1 MKVEPACEKEEVGQ
15 EGRWL
20 QVPHDWRMRSK
31 STWAVNVTVAR
42 PVKSASI

>member
-20 QVPHDWRMRSK
+20 QDALEVDLGCERHGGQASK
-31 STWAVNVTVAR
+31 IRFNIIR
-42 PVKSASI
+42 